1 MKTMMAQDGLT
12 GDQIRRAAKQEQAAE
27 TAQTAQPEQT
37 AQTSAGYTDG
47 YSDDLTENAEGV
59 QAFAGSMQAAAPGTE
74 EEKSGIKL
82 TFGE

>member
-1 MKTMMAQDGLT
+1 MLENVKKCKNFLAMLIKLACSGSQSPEM
-12 GDQIRRAAKQEQAAE
+12 
-27 TAQTAQPEQT
+27 PEQT
-37 AQTSAGYTDG
+37 AQTSTGYTDG

>member
-1 MKTMMAQDGLT
+1 
-12 GDQIRRAAKQEQAAE
+12 
-27 TAQTAQPEQT
+27 
-37 AQTSAGYTDG
+37 
-47 YSDDLTENAEGV
+47 V